1 VLTHAATRG
10 LAAAEAATS
19 LVSVQLLG
27 EFDLRSDGVGI
38 ELPRP
43 AQKMVAFAA
52 LRGASRLQA
61 TRALFPDSD
70 NTHAMGRLRTT
81 LWRLRRACPDLLAE
95 SRQLVH
101 LAPAVS
107 VDVTRLIRWARDAAR
122 GIVVET
128 SFTEIGNWDLL
139 PDFDDDW
146 ISVDR
151 QRLHEMRIHALT
163 DAAEQLRKE
172 DRFGAALQ
180 AALACVAE
188 DPLRESGQRAA
199 IEIYLAEGNIDAAV
213 RQYRQFAELL
223 HVELRVPPSVGL
235 TRLLRQ
241 HGVPTQQHGGMA
253 RRRQVMPVESARTS
267 RPRNRPNDRPRQP
280 ATRAL

>member
-1 VLTHAATRG
+1 VLTHAAAQRFV
-10 LAAAEAATS
+10 AAEAAAPNT
-19 LVSVQLLG
+19 VSVQLLG

-43 AQKMVAFAA
+43 AQKMVAFAV

-70 NTHAMGRLRTT
+70 DTHALGRLRTT
-81 LWRLRRACPDLLAE
+81 LWRLRRACPDLLAD

-101 LAPAVS
+101 LAPTVS
-107 VDVTRLIRWARDAAR
+107 VDVTYLTRWARDAAR
-122 GIVVET
+122 GVVVET
-128 SFTEIGNWDLL
+128 PFTEIGNWDLL

-146 ISVDR
+146 ISADR

-163 DAAEQLRKE
+163 DVAEQLRKE
-172 DRFGAALQ
+172 RHFSAALQ

-199 IEIYLAEGNIDAAV
+199 IEVYLAEGNVDAAV
-213 RQYRQFAELL
+213 RQYRQFTELL
-223 HVELRVPPSVGL
+223 HVELGVPPSVGL

-241 HGVPTQQHGGMA
+241 HGVPTPQHVNG
-253 RRRQVMPVESARTS
+253 RRRQGTPSDSSRTS
-267 RPRNRPNDRPRQP
+267 RPRNRPTDRPRQP
-280 ATRAL
+280 ATPAL